1 MLVRQFLQWVETA
14 PPGRRSEAAYALGRA
29 YLSDRDEDVRS
40 GMEAAITVLIDDGLP
55 DVRFAIADAL
65 GASPEAPRHVIT
77 TLAADQPHIAAVV
90 LARSPILVDSE
101 LVDIA
106 AAASE
111 PLQVAIAMRPVV
123 SSAVSAAI
131 AEVGERSVCMT
142 LLKNAGAAIARI
154 SFKRIAERF
163 GDDPDIREALFARG
177 NLSAEVHQMLVRQV
191 GDLLGDMALIKSWV
205 PEARART
212 MTREACDRATVA
224 IAAETETD
232 ELPALVEHLRV
243 TGQLTTALLL
253 RAVCAG
259 NVDFFEAALAVLAQ
273 VPEQR
278 VSSLVRA
285 GRASVLRAVYEKAGL
300 PRAAFGGFAAALDT
314 WRSMAEQGEVRPED
328 RYRFTR
334 QVVDAVLA
342 RYADITDGEANELAA
357 MLRRF
362 AADQARDAAREIARQ
377 PSAA

>member
-1 MLVRQFLQWVETA
+1 VLVRQFLQWVETA